1 MARAFPPNWLI
12 GVESRLL
19 DRIRAAVMVT
29 SLDGTVLYANPYC
42 EVLYGRTP
50 AELEG
55 QASADFAAEPLDA
68 SQVSDIGRALLSG
81 QSWEGDF
88 RVVRKDGVV
97 IEVHAVNSP
106 LFGEAGTV
114 SGVVSIAFDITR
126 RRETE
131 LQLSE
136 REAAQRF
143 MAESGAMLSSSLD
156 FPQIFEHLARLSVP
170 FLGDIC
176 IVDVLDGAALR
187 RVAAVHADPARQH
200 LVNRLRDEFAP
211 AATGPHPAASVV
223 RGSAAEHATEITDDF
238 LRELSHDDDHYN
250 LVRELQFTSY
260 MCVPLGARGRI
271 LGAMTLISAG
281 SGRHFS
287 TGDLLLAEEFARRA
301 ALVLDNARLYSE
313 RDYVARA
320 LQASLLPPS
329 LPAIPGIDLAA
340 RYVAA
345 GEGNE
350 VGGDFYDVFQSGRN
364 RWCFAIGDVAGKGP
378 EAASIAGL
386 ARHTIRAAALRA
398 RRPRQ
403 LLQTLHEA
411 LLHDEAS
418 ADRFC
423 TVCCGVLRLAEGG
436 VEMSLSCGGHPLP
449 IVARASGEVES
460 IDCRGT
466 LLGLRGEVK
475 LRDQTIRLDA
485 GDVVV
490 LYTDGAIEA
499 HRTTAD
505 LFGEERLE
513 AIVGESA
520 ESSADEIADRIIA
533 AVFAFGPEEPRDDIA
548 IVVAKVRPAEA
559 TTSV

>member
-1 MARAFPPNWLI
+1 MARADPPNWLI

-42 EVLYGRTP
+42 KVLYGRTP

-55 QASADFAAEPLDA
+55 RASTDFAAEPLDA
-68 SQVSDIGRALLSG
+68 SQVSDIGRALISG

-88 RVVRKDGVV
+88 RVMRKDGAV

-106 LFGEAGTV
+106 LFGESGTV
-114 SGVVSIAFDITR
+114 SGVVSIAFDVTR

-131 LQLSE
+131 LRLSE
-136 REAAQRF
+136 QEAAQRF
-143 MAESGAMLSSSLD
+143 MAESGAMLATSLD
-156 FPQIFEHLARLSVP
+156 FPQIFEELARLSVP

-176 IVDVLDGAALR
+176 IVDVLEGAVLR
-187 RVAAVHADPARQH
+187 RVAAVHADPTRQP
-200 LVNRLRDEFAP
+200 LVSRLRDEFPP

-223 RGSAAEHATEITDDF
+223 RGGAAEHSA
-238 LRELSHDDDHYN
+238 ELSEGYVRALSQNDDHFR
-250 LVRELQFTSY
+250 LVRELQFGGY
-260 MCVPLGARGRI
+260 MCVPLAARGRI
-271 LGAMTLISAG
+271 LGAMTLVSAE
-281 SGRHFS
+281 SGRRFS
-287 TGDLLLAEEFARRA
+287 TDDLSLAEEFARRA

-329 LPAIPGIDLAA
+329 LPEIPGIDLAA

-378 EAASIAGL
+378 EAASVAGL
-386 ARHTIRAAALRA
+386 ARHTIRAAALRS
-398 RRPRQ
+398 RRPHQ
-403 LLQTLHEA
+403 LLRTLHEA

-423 TVCCGVLRLAEGG
+423 TVCCGSLRRAEGL

-449 IVARASGEVES
+449 IVAA
-460 IDCRGT
+460 C
-466 LLGLRGEVK
+466 
-475 LRDQTIRLDA
+475 
-485 GDVVV
+485 
-490 LYTDGAIEA
+490 
-499 HRTTAD
+499 
-505 LFGEERLE
+505 
-513 AIVGESA
+513 VG
-520 ESSADEIADRIIA
+520 
-533 AVFAFGPEEPRDDIA
+533 
-548 IVVAKVRPAEA
+548 
-559 TTSV
+559 

>member
-1 MARAFPPNWLI
+1 MARAFPPSWLI

-50 AELEG
+50 EELEG
-55 QASADFAAEPLDA
+55 QASAEFSAETLDA
-68 SQVSDIGRALLSG
+68 SRVSDIGRALMSG
-81 QSWEGDF
+81 QSSEGDF
-88 RVVRKDGVV
+88 RVIRKDGEI

-106 LFGEAGTV
+106 LFGESGTV
-114 SGVVSIAFDITR
+114 TGVVSIAFDITR

-131 LQLSE
+131 LELSE
-136 REAAQRF
+136 QEAAQRF
-143 MAESGAMLSSSLD
+143 MAETGAMLSTSLD

-176 IVDVLDGAALR
+176 IVDVLEGPALR
-187 RVAAVHADPARQH
+187 RVSAVHADPARQQQ
-200 LVNRLRDEFAP
+200 VDRLRVEFAP
-211 AATGPHPAASVV
+211 ASTGPHPATSVV
-223 RGSAAEHATEITDDF
+223 RGGAAQHSPEMSDEF
-238 LRELSHDDDHYN
+238 VRSLSHNDEHYA

-260 MCVPLGARGRI
+260 MCVPLAARGRI

-281 SGRHFS
+281 SGRRFS
-287 TGDLLLAEEFARRA
+287 EADLALAEEFARRA

-329 LPAIPGIDLAA
+329 LPEIPGIELAA
-340 RYVAA
+340 RYIAA

-364 RWCFAIGDVAGKGP
+364 RWCFTIGDVAGKGP

-386 ARHTIRAAALRA
+386 ARHTIRAAALHS

-403 LLQTLHEA
+403 ILRTLHEA
-411 LLHDEAS
+411 LLRDEAS

-423 TVCCGVLRLAEGG
+423 TVCCGLLRVADGG
-436 VEMSLSCGGHPLP
+436 VEMALSCGGHPLP

-466 LLGLRGEVK
+466 LLGLRGEMK
-475 LRDQTIRLDA
+475 LQDQMIRLEA

-499 HRTTAD
+499 HRTSSD

-513 AIVGESA
+513 AVIGESA
-520 ESSADEIADRIIA
+520 ALSVDDIADRIVA
-533 AVFAFGPEEPRDDIA
+533 AVFAFGPSEPRDDIA

-559 TTSV
+559 PASV

>member
-1 MARAFPPNWLI
+1 MAKALPANWLI

-29 SLDGTVLYANPYC
+29 TLDGTVLYANPYC
-42 EVLYGRTP
+42 ETLYGRTP

-55 QASADFAAEPLDA
+55 EASAEFAAEPLDA

-88 RVVRKDGVV
+88 RVVRKDGEI

-106 LFGEAGTV
+106 LFGESGDVT
-114 SGVVSIAFDITR
+114 GVVSIAFDITR

-136 REAAQRF
+136 QEAAQRF

-176 IVDVLDGAALR
+176 IVDVLDGADLR
-187 RVAAVHADPARQH
+187 RTAAVHADPARQP
-200 LVNRLRDEFAP
+200 LVDRLRDDFAP
-211 AATGPHPAASVV
+211 SSAGPHPAASVV
-223 RGSAAEHATEITDDF
+223 RGGASEHAAELTDDF
-238 LRELSHDDDHYN
+238 IRSLSQNDEHYN
-250 LVRELQFTSY
+250 LVRELRFTSY
-260 MCVPLGARGRI
+260 MCVPLAARGHI

-287 TGDLLLAEEFARRA
+287 VDDLLLAEEFARRA

-329 LPAIPGIDLAA
+329 LPEIPGIDLAA

-350 VGGDFYDVFQSGRN
+350 VGGDFYDVFQAGRN

-403 LLQTLHEA
+403 LLRTLHEA

-423 TVCCGVLRLAEGG
+423 TVCCGVLRLAAGRAEFA
-436 VEMSLSCGGHPLP
+436 VACGGHPLP
-449 IVARASGEVES
+449 IVARASGAVES
-460 IDCRGT
+460 VDCRGT
-466 LLGLRGEVK
+466 LLGLRGEVE
-475 LRDQTIRLDA
+475 LQDQSIQLDP

-499 HRTTAD
+499 HRTTDD
-505 LFGEERLE
+505 LFGEVRLE
-513 AIVGESA
+513 ALVGENALST
-520 ESSADEIADRIIA
+520 ADEIADRILA
-533 AVFAFGPEEPRDDIA
+533 AVIAFGPSEPRDDIA
-548 IVVAKVRPAEA
+548 IVVAKVRPTKDAA
-559 TTSV
+559 SV

>member
-1 MARAFPPNWLI
+1 MARTLPPNWLI

-55 QASADFAAEPLDA
+55 QTSADFTAEPLDA
-68 SQVSDIGRALLSG
+68 SRVGDIGRALLAG

-88 RVVRKDGVV
+88 RVVRKDGEV

-106 LFGEAGTV
+106 LFGETGRV
-114 SGVVSIAFDITR
+114 SGVVSVAFDITS

-131 LQLSE
+131 LALSE

-143 MAESGAMLSSSLD
+143 MAETGAMLSTSLD
-156 FPQIFEHLARLSVP
+156 FPEIFEHLARLSVP
-170 FLGDIC
+170 FLGDVC
-176 IVDVLDGAALR
+176 IVDVLDGSAIR

-200 LVNRLRDEFAP
+200 LVDRLHHDFAP
-211 AATGPHPAASVV
+211 AVGGVHPAASVV
-223 RGSAAEHATEITDDF
+223 RGGESEFSPEMTEEF
-238 LRELSHDDDHYN
+238 LRSTTRAEDHYAI
-250 LVRELQFTSY
+250 VRELQFTSY
-260 MCVPLGARGRI
+260 MCVPLAARGRI
-271 LGAMTLISAG
+271 LGAMTLVSAG
-281 SGRHFS
+281 SGRHFAQA
-287 TGDLLLAEEFARRA
+287 DLVLAEEFARRA

-340 RYVAA
+340 RYLAA

-364 RWCFAIGDVAGKGP
+364 TWCFAIGDVAGKGP
-378 EAASIAGL
+378 EAAAVAGL
-386 ARHTIRAAALRA
+386 ARHTIRAAALRL

-403 LLQTLHEA
+403 LLRTLHEA
-411 LLHDEAS
+411 LVRDEGS

-423 TVCCGVLRLAEGG
+423 TVCCGLLRLTEGRAELS
-436 VEMSLSCGGHPLP
+436 VSCGGHPLP
-449 IVARASGEVES
+449 MVARPTGDVET

-466 LLGLRGEVK
+466 LLGLRGPVK
-475 LRDQTIRLDA
+475 LQDQTIRLGP
-485 GDVVV
+485 GDVMV

-499 HRTTAD
+499 HRTTDD
-505 LFGEERLE
+505 LFGEERM
-513 AIVGESA
+513 ADIIG
-520 ESSADEIADRIIA
+520 SSASLGADDIAERILA
-533 AVFAFGPEEPRDDIA
+533 AVVAFGPSEPRDDIA
-548 IVVAKVRPAEA
+548 IVVAKVRSDEAPA
-559 TTSV
+559 SV

>member
-1 MARAFPPNWLI
+1 MPPNWLV

-19 DRIRAAVMVT
+19 DRIRTAVMVM

-55 QASADFAAEPLDA
+55 QTSSDFTAEPLDA
-68 SQVSDIGRALLSG
+68 SQTSDIGRALTSG

-88 RVVRKDGVV
+88 RVVRKDGEI

-106 LFGEAGTV
+106 LFSESGTV
-114 SGVVSIAFDITR
+114 SGVVSISFDITR

-131 LQLSE
+131 LQLTE
-136 REAAQRF
+136 QEAAQRF
-143 MAESGAMLSSSLD
+143 MAETGAMLSSSLD
-156 FPQIFEHLARLSVP
+156 FTQIFDHLARLSVP

-187 RVAAVHADPARQH
+187 RVAAVHADPARQP

-223 RGSAAEHATEITDDF
+223 RGGAAEHSAAMTDDF
-238 LRELSHDDDHYN
+238 MRTLAHSDEHYR

-260 MCVPLGARGRI
+260 MCVPLAARGRI

-287 TGDLLLAEEFARRA
+287 SDDLLLAEEFARRA

-329 LPAIPGIDLAA
+329 LPSIPGVDLAA

-386 ARHTIRAAALRA
+386 ARHTIRAAALHQ
-398 RRPRQ
+398 RRPKQ
-403 LLQTLHEA
+403 LLRTLHEA
-411 LLHDEAS
+411 LLRDEAS

-423 TVCCGVLRLAEGG
+423 TVCCGLLRLAEGR
-436 VEMSLSCGGHPLP
+436 VEFALSCGGHPLP
-449 IVARASGEVES
+449 IVARASGEVETV
-460 IDCRGT
+460 DCRGT
-466 LLGLRGEVK
+466 LLGLHGEVK
-475 LRDQTIRLDA
+475 LQDWTVRLEE

-499 HRTTAD
+499 HRTTSD
-505 LFGEERLE
+505 LFGEQRLE
-513 AIVGESA
+513 AIIGESA
-520 ESSADEIADRIIA
+520 ALPADEIADRILA
-533 AVFAFGPEEPRDDIA
+533 AVFAFGPSEPRDDIA
-548 IVVAKVRPAEA
+548 VVVAKVRPAEV
-559 TTSV
+559 TPTV